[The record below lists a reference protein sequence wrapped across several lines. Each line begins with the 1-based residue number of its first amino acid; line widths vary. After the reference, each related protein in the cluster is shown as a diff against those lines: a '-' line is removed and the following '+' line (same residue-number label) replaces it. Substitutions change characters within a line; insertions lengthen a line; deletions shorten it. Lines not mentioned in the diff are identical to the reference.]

1 MSNPIRKGTFRA
13 NIEDVIYDIFVATS
27 TDNVYMQDGRLLSE
41 YLVDV
46 ALKEDIQKAIDELI
60 DGAPEILD
68 TLKEIAEYIQ
78 QHGDLI
84 QMLQDLVENKAEK
97 SDLDNV
103 VRNLNALA
111 NDFYN
116 SPTIYYSVE
125 TPEALKA
132 GDMWVRPVLDASV
145 LKTLV

>member
-1 MSNPIRKGTFRA
+1 LSNPTRKGTFRA

-27 TDNVYMQDGRLLSE
+27 TDNVYMEDGRLLSE
-41 YLVDV
+41 YLVEL
-46 ALKEDIQKAIDELI
+46 ATKEDIKKAIDELI

-78 QHGDLI
+78 QHGDII
-84 QMLQDLVENKAEK
+84 QMLQDLIEEKADKAELELVI
-97 SDLDNV
+97 D
-103 VRNLNALA
+103 NLNTLA

-125 TPEALKA
+125 TPERLKA

-145 LKTLV
+145 LKTL